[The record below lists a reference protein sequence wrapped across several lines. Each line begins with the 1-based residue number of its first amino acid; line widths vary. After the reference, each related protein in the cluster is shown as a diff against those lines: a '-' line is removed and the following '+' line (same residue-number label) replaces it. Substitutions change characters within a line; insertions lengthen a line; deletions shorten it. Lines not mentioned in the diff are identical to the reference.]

1 MRLTHNCPTCG
12 KPAEIQAE
20 IPMGEI
26 ITKVYKCGHLELIR
40 KIEVLKPREERDALA
55 VEEGTTSPPVMTSTA
70 NGFHSVTGLK
80 ECYTFQREGVEF
92 AEGAQLKCL
101 IADAMGLGK
110 TIQSLTALKRNYRLM
125 SPCLMIVKG
134 STIFQ
139 WAREFK
145 DWVTNKPLGIMPVIS
160 RVNLMPGFE
169 NYIISMDLIGRPG
182 ILEKLIA
189 LGFKSIIVDECH
201 SFKDE
206 SSARTRALVKLI
218 KGLNNPRIL
227 MLSGTPIKNR
237 ADEYFVPLNIL
248 APEYFSSKLQFQRNW
263 LIQDEKGRYTRIAP
277 WRLDA
282 FRTLISKWVIR
293 REKHDVLTNLPSFKM
308 DYVFVEIEDENIK
321 NSYNNEL
328 RLFDNFLHNTARIT
342 SQDIL
347 GWLAKLRAITG
358 AAKCQPALDWAVE
371 FLDSTDENLA
381 IGIQHR
387 QVRDT
392 LFYVFEGAG
401 YSPLKFSGED
411 SKYRKDE
418 VLRQFNSG
426 EKRLLIINEIAGGY
440 GLNLQCCAN
449 FLTVEQQWN
458 EADMD
463 QFAGRFHRDGQ
474 VKAVNGTE
482 MLARGT
488 IDEFFYDLRMK
499 KKQIFGETVQ
509 GWSFTEDIEGMREL
523 SERIIENRLK

>member
-1 MRLTHNCPTCG
+1 MKLTHNCPTCN

-26 ITKVYKCGHLELIR
+26 ITKVYKCGHLELER
-40 KIEVLKPREERDALA
+40 KIECNA
-55 VEEGTTSPPVMTSTA
+55 STDEMRVDPSKSVSEVNLSSV
-70 NGFHSVTGLK
+70 NGFHSVNGLK
-80 ECYTFQREGVEF
+80 ECYDFQKEGVHF
-92 AEGAQLKCL
+92 AEQAQLKCL

-110 TIQSLTALKRNYRLM
+110 TIQSLTLLKRNYHLM

-139 WAREFK
+139 WCRELK
-145 DWVTNKPLGIMPVIS
+145 EWCTNKPLGVMPVIS
-160 RVNLMPGFE
+160 RANLIPGFE
-169 NYIISMDLIGRPG
+169 NYVISMDLIGRPG
-182 ILEKLIA
+182 IIEKLVS
-189 LGFKSIIVDECH
+189 LGFKSLIVDECH

-206 SSARTRALVKLI
+206 SSARTRALIKLVKA
-218 KGLNNPRIL
+218 LNNPKIIL
-227 MLSGTPIKNR
+227 LSGTPIKNR

-248 APEYFSSKLQFQRNW
+248 APDYFRSKLNFQRSW
-263 LIQDEKGRYTRIAP
+263 LMQDEKGRYTRIAP

-282 FRTLISKWVIR
+282 FRQLISKWVIR
-293 REKHDVLTNLPSFKM
+293 REKHEVLTNLPPFKM
-308 DYVFVEIEDENIK
+308 DYVFIEIEDENIK

-328 RLFDNFLHNTARIT
+328 RLFDNFLHNTAKIT

-387 QVRDT
+387 NVRDS
-392 LFYVFEGAG
+392 LYYIFEGGG
-401 YSPLKFSGED
+401 YRPLKFSGED

-418 VLRQFNSG
+418 VLRRFNAG
-426 EKRLLIINEIAGGY
+426 ENRLLIINEIAGGY

-458 EADMD
+458 EADME

-474 VKAVNGTE
+474 KKAVNGTE

-499 KKQIFGETVQ
+499 KKQIFGETIQ
-509 GWSFTEDIEGMREL
+509 GWSFTEDFESMRDL
-523 SERIIENRLK
+523 SERIIENKLR